1 MCLDTLLIGGNGWG
15 VAFIRVLRSLRRG
28 LSSGMGFG
36 MMLFFTQRSIIW
48 AAAKK
53 DV

>member
-1 MCLDTLLIGGNGWG
+1 MCLGTLLIGGKGWG
-15 VAFIRVLRSLRRG
+15 VDFIRVLRSLTRG
-28 LSSGMGFG
+28 LSSGMGLG
-36 MMLFFTQRSIIW
+36 MMLFFTERSIIW